1 MWLGFGRDIL
11 ERRRHLPREEDGG
24 TPAGR
29 DIVRWA
35 CCSASSQAVT
45 ASDNRSTKE
54 IGIETDVLAFVTNRL
69 GVDTT
74 DREDACTAN
83 HPYVDGRLCFSD
95 AASR

>member
-1 MWLGFGRDIL
+1 MAARLQAATSS
-11 ERRRHLPREEDGG
+11 DGPMLLRIESG
-24 TPAGR
+24 GHGVGQSL
-29 DIVRWA
+29 D
-35 CCSASSQAVT
+35 Q
-45 ASDNRSTKE
+45 E

-74 DREDACTAN
+74 DREDACIAN